1 MEEHHIHT
9 RIDIDSK
16 EIGEASIDR
25 KHKRITRTI
34 KATAT
39 FNPSECTIED
49 IALSMIGT
57 ELTLP
62 QDESTYVVD
71 NAEAAEFTSLLLC
84 VSRPMLIKAS

>member
-25 KHKRITRTI
+25 TRKRITREI

-39 FNPSECTIED
+39 FDPSVCTIED
-49 IALSMIGT
+49 IASSMIGT

-71 NAEAAEFTSLLLC
+71 DAEAVEFISLLLS

>member
-1 MEEHHIHT
+1 MEERRIIHT

-16 EIGEASIDR
+16 EIGQASIDR
-25 KHKRITRTI
+25 TRKRITREI

-39 FNPSECTIED
+39 FDPTVCTIED
-49 IALSMIGT
+49 VAASMIGT

-71 NAEAAEFTSLLLC
+71 NAEAVEFISLLLY
-84 VSRPMLIKAS
+84 VSRPMLLAS